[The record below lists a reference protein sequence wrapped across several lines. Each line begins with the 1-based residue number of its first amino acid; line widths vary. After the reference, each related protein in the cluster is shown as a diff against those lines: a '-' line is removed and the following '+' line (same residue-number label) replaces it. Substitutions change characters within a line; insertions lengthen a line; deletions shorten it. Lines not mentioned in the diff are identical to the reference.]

1 MFKYF
6 SSPELNNE
14 IVQVE
19 ENPIKEN
26 DNFYIYKLVDP
37 IKYTRNKK
45 EQGYWQFVLIDK
57 ENRAEFLINS
67 DDYPKNKLLMS
78 IEWK

>member
-37 IKYTRNKK
+37 IKYNRKKK
-45 EQGYWQFVLIDK
+45 EQGYWKFVLIDK